1 MGFKD
6 LRYKSGYTQEEFMKV
21 ASMSERTIR
30 RLEKD
35 YREIYK
41 TDDEIV
47 LRLLNI
53 FNCTMDELLTP
64 DTITNKRV
72 DFYNKEEIATNRTKS
87 PTA

>member
-6 LRYKSGYTQEEFMKV
+6 LRYKSGYTQEEFMRL
-21 ASMSERTIR
+21 ANMSERTIR

-41 TDDEIV
+41 TDDEII

-53 FNCTMDELLTP
+53 FDCTLSDLLAPDE
-64 DTITNKRV
+64 ITTKRV
-72 DFYNKEEIATNRTKS
+72 DVYNRKKQF
-87 PTA
+87 

>member
-1 MGFKD
+1 MGFRD

-21 ASMSERTIR
+21 AKMCEKTIR

-35 YREIYK
+35 HREIYK

-53 FNCTMDELLTP
+53 FNCTIDELLAP
-64 DTITNKRV
+64 DTITSKRV
-72 DFYNKEEIATNRTKS
+72 DYYSNENKIMKRNAQ
-87 PTA
+87 P

>member
-21 ASMSERTIR
+21 ASMSDRTIR

-53 FNCTMDELLTP
+53 FNCTIDELLAP
-64 DTITNKRV
+64 DTITIKRV
-72 DFYNKEEIATNRTKS
+72 DFYNKK
-87 PTA
+87 

>member
-21 ASMSERTIR
+21 AHMGENTIR

-53 FNCTMDELLTP
+53 FNCTIDDLISP
-64 DTITNKRV
+64 DTISNKRV
-72 DFYNKEEIATNRTKS
+72 DFYNKKKHK
-87 PTA
+87 

>member
-6 LRYKSGYTQEEFMKV
+6 LRYKSGYTQEEFMRL
-21 ASMSERTIR
+21 ANMGERTIR

-41 TDDEIV
+41 TDDEII

-53 FNCTMDELLTP
+53 FDCTLSDLLAPDE
-64 DTITNKRV
+64 ITTKRV
-72 DFYNKEEIATNRTKS
+72 DAYNRKKQF
-87 PTA
+87 

>member
-21 ASMSERTIR
+21 ANMSDNTIR

-35 YREIYK
+35 YLEIYK
-41 TDDEIV
+41 TDDEII

-53 FNCTMDELLTP
+53 FDCTISDLLAP
-64 DTITNKRV
+64 DTITSKRI
-72 DFYNKEEIATNRTKS
+72 DAFNRKQLG
-87 PTA
+87 